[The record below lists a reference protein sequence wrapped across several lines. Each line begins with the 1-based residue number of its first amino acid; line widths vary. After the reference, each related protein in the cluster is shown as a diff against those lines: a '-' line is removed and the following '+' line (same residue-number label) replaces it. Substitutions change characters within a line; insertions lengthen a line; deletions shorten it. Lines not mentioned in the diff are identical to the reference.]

1 MKTIGVI
8 GAGSMG
14 SGIAQIAA
22 SNGFNV
28 VLYDN
33 NPSALEKAIDKLNK
47 ILNRLVEKGRI
58 DVEKK
63 NSILSLIIA
72 ARILYIEFSNDIGL

>member
-1 MKTIGVI
+1 MKTVGVI

-63 NSILSLIIA
+63 KIKLNKKVSSWKCCC
-72 ARILYIEFSNDIGL
+72 